1 MSNNKN
7 STIIAALDALDVKS
21 LSAPA
26 AAFRL
31 GLVATNGD
39 AEQRRTAISI
49 LAAAAGAAAAALDD
63 VDVDDDEAVAEHSGV
78 LSDAADALVIA
89 SGFDPGPAWNLL
101 LHEVADDSALW
112 GAAVLDLGWADSD
125 GDPAAISARYGREA
139 MVAAFALRVIDV
151 FCDDAPVVGT
161 DSVIATIAAR
171 RADGETASY
180 EEALRDEAYVNY
192 GALRFA
198 NHTIEVDLDAPAV
211 RIRNNNDEVL
221 WSVSVT
227 DELGRWCICTSVANL
242 DGALIARD
250 ALLARLPIAYRTRLG

>member
-1 MSNNKN
+1 MSNIKN

-31 GLVATNGD
+31 GLVATNGN

-49 LAAAAGAAAAALDD
+49 LAAAAGAAAAALDV
-63 VDVDDDEAVAEHSGV
+63 VDIDDDEAVDEHSGT

-101 LHEVADDSALW
+101 LHEVADDPALW
-112 GAAVLDLGWADSD
+112 GAAVLDLGWADTD
-125 GDPAAISARYGREA
+125 ADPAAISARYGREA
-139 MVAAFALRVIDV
+139 MMAAFALRVIDAFV
-151 FCDDAPVVGT
+151 DDARVAT

-180 EEALRDEAYVNY
+180 AEALRIEEYVNY
-192 GALRFA
+192 GALRLSA
-198 NHTIEVDLDAPAV
+198 DNTIEVDLDAPAV
-211 RIRNNNDEVL
+211 RIRNHKDETL
-221 WSVSVT
+221 WSVTLT
-227 DELGRWCICTSVANL
+227 DELGRWCICTSIANL

>member
-7 STIIAALDALDVKS
+7 STIIAALDALDVKR
-21 LSAPA
+21 LSAAA

-39 AEQRRTAISI
+39 TEQRRTAMSI
-49 LAAAAGAAAAALDD
+49 LLKTGGAAVAALQAA
-63 VDVDDDEAVAEHSGV
+63 VDDDDAVDDLSGT
-78 LSDAADALVIA
+78 LRDIADAMTIA
-89 SGFDPGPAWNLL
+89 SGYDPGPAWNLL
-101 LHEVADDSALW
+101 LHEAGDDTALW

-242 DGALIARD
+242 DGALTARD
-250 ALLARLPIAYRTRLG
+250 ALLARLPVAYRTRLG

>member
-7 STIIAALDALDVKS
+7 STIISALNGLDVKS

-31 GLVATNGD
+31 GLIATNGN
-39 AEQRRTAISI
+39 AEQRRAAIAT
-49 LAAAAGAAAAALDD
+49 LAKAAGAAAAALEE
-63 VDVDDDEAVAEHSGV
+63 VDIEDDEAVDEHSGT

-101 LHEVADDSALW
+101 LHEAGDDTTLW
-112 GAAVLDLGWADSD
+112 GAAVLDMGWADSD
-125 GDPAAISARYGREA
+125 GDPAAVSARYGREA
-139 MVAAFALRVIDV
+139 MIAAFALRVIDAY
-151 FCDDAPVVGT
+151 CDDARVAT

-180 EEALRDEAYVNY
+180 EEALRIEEYVNH
-192 GALRFA
+192 GALRLSA
-198 NHTIEVDLDAPAV
+198 DHTIEVDLGAPAV
-211 RIRNNNDEVL
+211 RIRNHKGETL
-221 WSVSVT
+221 WSIELT
-227 DELGRWCICTSVANL
+227 DELGRWCICTSISDL
-242 DGALIARD
+242 GGALIARD